1 MRIVG
6 LRVREVSIPRIY
18 DTYEGNLQS
27 DPSQADA
34 SRSRYQIIEVRT
46 DDGHVGLGEV
56 SDIAQ
61 RMRPPSPE
69 ELKGI
74 LAATILG
81 AEVTSW
87 RAICSNVS
95 RTLPTNWHPELRGL
109 TLFGIEISL
118 LDLIGQKYNVPL
130 FELLGGRYRECVHVC
145 WVAYQR
151 GDIPLDDE
159 LAAFEEEMRQKVAEG
174 FRAFKIKVG
183 GDHEKD
189 LARIKL
195 FRTVAGPGIHLR
207 VDASGVWEEAEA
219 IRKLADMAACGINAC
234 ETPVTAVNR
243 RIANNNPERINANAD
258 AAAKSLARVR
268 AASPVEIIEHVGD
281 LGDVFSAALVR
292 HRAVDCVNVIPS
304 QAGGVLRGKRLIHA
318 AETAGI
324 HCLLGSTVELG
335 PGTAASIH
343 LGVASKNVSVPSDL
357 VSPGLLVDDVCKSP
371 FRFDIG
377 TLRPFEKP
385 GLGVELDE
393 AKMEKWAVQKDSL
406 S

>member
-1 MRIVG
+1 MC
-6 LRVREVSIPRIY
+6 P
-18 DTYEGNLQS
+18 
-27 DPSQADA
+27 
-34 SRSRYQIIEVRT
+34 
-46 DDGHVGLGEV
+46 
-56 SDIAQ
+56 
-61 RMRPPSPE
+61 
-69 ELKGI
+69 
-74 LAATILG
+74 
-81 AEVTSW
+81 
-87 RAICSNVS
+87 C
-95 RTLPTNWHPELRGL
+95 
-109 TLFGIEISL
+109 
-118 LDLIGQKYNVPL
+118 
-130 FELLGGRYRECVHVC
+130 LLGCLSTRRYPVGRRTSRI
-145 WVAYQR
+145 R
-151 GDIPLDDE
+151 GRD
-159 LAAFEEEMRQKVAEG
+159 ATEG
-174 FRAFKIKVG
+174 GRRFSSIQDQSGR
-183 GDHEKD
+183 DHEKD
-189 LARIKL
+189 LARIEL
-195 FRTVAGPGIHLR
+195 FRTVAGPDIHLR

-243 RIANNNPERINANAD
+243 QIANDNPERVNANAD
-258 AAAKSLARVR
+258 AAATSLARVR